1 MRRSVY
7 SVLAAVALCVATS
20 SSANAA
26 SITFFTDP
34 FEGTT
39 ALTTPGRQVIANELF
54 VPVFNIQTDEFVF
67 DPVIFGVSTL
77 SFANNTIANIPTSGV
92 NTIVLRTFDDD
103 ANTVTPFGAGNA
115 ANLIAAQ
122 LASPGA
128 GFFIY
133 FNQGLDLPRLVYSTD
148 LNDNTADLKVL
159 ARLQN
164 LNGLNG
170 QNQLVN
176 FEADNFRLQAVPEP
190 GTLLLVSSAGAWLL
204 RRRVRRNRDAA
215 GAGRQK

>member
-1 MRRSVY
+1 MRRSLG
-7 SVLAAVALCVATS
+7 SILAAAALSVFTS
-20 SSANAA
+20 SSASAA
-26 SITFFTDP
+26 SINLFSDP
-34 FEGTT
+34 FEGST
-39 ALTTPGRQVIANELF
+39 ALTTPGRQVVGNELF
-54 VPVFNIQTDEFVF
+54 VPVFNILTDEFVLNSL
-67 DPVIFGVSTL
+67 VFGVSSL
-77 SFANNTIANIPTSGV
+77 SFANNTIGNIPTSGV

-103 ANTVTPFGAGNA
+103 GNTSTAFGAGNA

-122 LASPGA
+122 LVTPGA

-133 FNQGLDLPRLVYSTD
+133 FNQGLDLPRLVFSTD

-164 LNGLNG
+164 LGGVNG

-190 GTLLLVSSAGAWLL
+190 GTLLLVSSAGAWFL
-204 RRRVRRNRDAA
+204 RRRVRR
-215 GAGRQK
+215 K